1 MVGNAKAVSAMLKTY
16 MEAKENLTSKTVG
29 AVVNKLEMLLQE
41 RMLQQPEVVNNVVG
55 CLSNF
60 INSDQKFDTF
70 KQRINISQR

>member
-1 MVGNAKAVSAMLKTY
+1 MLKTY